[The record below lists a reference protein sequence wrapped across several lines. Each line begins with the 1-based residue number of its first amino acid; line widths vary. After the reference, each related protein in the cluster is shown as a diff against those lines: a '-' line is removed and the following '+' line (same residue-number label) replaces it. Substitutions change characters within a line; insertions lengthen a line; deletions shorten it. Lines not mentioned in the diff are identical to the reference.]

1 MSMIMNTINSF
12 TSIAF
17 LGDKTREFL
26 QGQLTCDMRK
36 LDKHGTYSLAAC
48 CDHKGRMIANFWVI
62 NWRDQFYFVLPKE
75 MVKIVVDHLTK
86 YAMFSKV
93 TLSETNDF
101 LMMET
106 NVHKTNGH
114 DVLIALPGEQRFL
127 LITKTSCSTEK
138 ADDAAWRKNNIDNR
152 LAILTEKTSLL
163 FTPQMIELEKL
174 GGVSFDK
181 GCYVGQE
188 IVARTQHLGK
198 LKRHLYR
205 LTLTE
210 HHEPSNKITYDG
222 KSGVVVDSVKIGK
235 NEYVAL
241 AVLCD

>member
-12 TSIAF
+12 ASIAF
-17 LGDKTREFL
+17 SGDKTREFL

-106 NVHKTNGH
+106 NGKENDN
-114 DVLIALPGEQRFL
+114 DVLITLPGEQRFL

-138 ADDAAWRKNNIDNR
+138 ADDAAWRKNNIDNK

-198 LKRHLYR
+198 LKRHLHR

-210 HHEPSNKITYDG
+210 HHQSGDSINHHG
-222 KSGVVVDSVKIGK
+222 KTGVVVDSVKIDE
-235 NEYVAL
+235 NEYIAL